1 MMIVDHLFNIDDEC
15 IIKVFGKHDIVGT
28 VTDFTV
34 KVRGVED
41 YDVIYTVMPN
51 QEILKKHGSFGIP
64 EDYMIEIVKQ
74 KCPRC
79 DSIHFELD
87 VSGNGHC
94 AECSSEYTKHELSIL
109 KTDEEKILQIT
120 ERISQLGGR
129 LVESKPA
136 INVYALELYHKMTDI
151 NAKIPYLRRVERTV
165 RLDCYIAMGQFFIE
179 GTLDEDYQGEINAQ
193 H

>member
-1 MMIVDHLFNIDDEC
+1 MIVDHLYEIDDHVN
-15 IIKVFGKHDIVGT
+15 IKVLGEYIIEGVIL
-28 VTDFTV
+28 DFTV
-34 KVRGVED
+34 KVRGIED
-41 YDVIYTVMPN
+41 YDVIYTVYLVREKLKAYGSY
-51 QEILKKHGSFGIP
+51 EILE
-64 EDYMIEIVKQ
+64 EDIIELKKQ

-87 VSGNGHC
+87 VSGNGYC
-94 AECSSEYTKHELSIL
+94 AECSSEYTKYELSIL

-136 INVYALELYHKMTDI
+136 RNVYTLELYPKMTDI
-151 NAKIPYLRRVERTV
+151 NAKIPHLRRVERTV
-165 RLDCYIAMGQFFIE
+165 KLDCYIAMGQFFIE